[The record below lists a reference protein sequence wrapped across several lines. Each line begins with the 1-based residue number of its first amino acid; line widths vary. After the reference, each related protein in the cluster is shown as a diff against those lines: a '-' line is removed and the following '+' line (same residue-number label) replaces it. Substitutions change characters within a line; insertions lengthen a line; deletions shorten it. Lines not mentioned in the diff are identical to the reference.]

1 MTRFAIPE
9 GGSFP
14 AQGPRGASERD
25 TQPARLEA
33 KLANGLRVSAVRMPH
48 VRRSVID
55 IHTRIG
61 SRFESAADNG
71 ISHFLEHMLHR
82 GTARYP
88 SAHALA
94 HAFETLGGALSAMT
108 YVDHGAISLAAP
120 PENLSELVR
129 ILAEVLLQ
137 PIFSGLDVEKGI
149 VREEILESL
158 DEAGRSVD
166 ADHLLRALAF
176 PDHPLGFPITGSL
189 HTLDSFDLPLLHRHH
204 AARYVAE
211 ASVVTVAGPFDPE
224 VMLAQIADVFKA
236 LPNGKEPMAVAP
248 APQTELRFSHVKYTG
263 SQASVRVGFRAPGEL
278 DADEPATELL
288 LRVLDDGMAT
298 RLYERL
304 CDERGLCY
312 DVSASYE
319 AYADSGLFDVA
330 ADAAPE
336 RSEDVL
342 QEIFGVLRALRDDG
356 PSQAELEKAKRRF
369 VWQLAEQDDDPAA
382 LSSFYGLGELTG
394 VARTPRERQ
403 ALLEA
408 TSLEDVKRAAARLFT
423 RDSLNLLIV
432 GPLSAK
438 VRDRLQR
445 AARAF

>member
-1 MTRFAIPE
+1 MTA
-9 GGSFP
+9 GSAYAP
-14 AQGPRGASERD
+14 LSRYE
-25 TQPARLEA
+25 T
-33 KLANGLRVSAVRMPH
+33 KLANGLRASAVRMPH

-61 SRFESAADNG
+61 SRFESCAHNG

-82 GTARYP
+82 GTARFP
-88 SAHALA
+88 SAHSLALA
-94 HAFETLGGALSAMT
+94 FEALGGALSAMT
-108 YVDHGAISLAAP
+108 YVDHGALSLSAP
-120 PENLSELVR
+120 PENLDELVG

-137 PIFSGLDVEKGI
+137 PIFSGLEVEKGI

-189 HTLDSFDLPLLHRHH
+189 QTLDSFDIPLLHEHH
-204 AARYVAE
+204 SARYIAE
-211 ASVVTVAGPFDPE
+211 GSVVTVAGPIDPDA
-224 VMLAQIADVFKA
+224 VLRHVSAVFA
-236 LPNGKEPMAVAP
+236 HLPHGKEPVSTAP
-248 APQTELRFSHVKYTG
+248 AAQSGMRFSHIKYTG
-263 SQASVRVGFRAPGEL
+263 SQAAVRVGFRAPGEQ

-319 AYADSGLFDVA
+319 AFADCGLFDIA

-336 RSEDVL
+336 RAEQVL
-342 QEIFGVLRALRDDG
+342 QEIFAVAQALRDEG
-356 PSQAELEKAKRRF
+356 PSQSELDKAKKRF
-369 VWQLAEQDDDPAA
+369 AWQLAEQDDDPAA

-394 VARTPRERQ
+394 VARTPAERQ
-403 ALLEA
+403 ALLES
-408 TSLEDVKRAAARLFT
+408 TSRADVQRAASRLFS
-423 RDSLNLLIV
+423 RDALNVLVV
-432 GPLSAK
+432 GPLGAK
-438 VRDRLQR
+438 VRDRLER
-445 AARAF
+445 ASRAF

>member
-1 MTRFAIPE
+1 MNSPLRGSRSVAEGSAEPTRV
-9 GGSFP
+9 
-14 AQGPRGASERD
+14 
-25 TQPARLEA
+25 EA
-33 KLANGLRVSAVRMPH
+33 KLPNGLRVSAVRMPH

-61 SRFESAADNG
+61 SRFESATDNG

-94 HAFETLGGALSAMT
+94 LAFESLGGALSAMT
-108 YVDHGAISLAAP
+108 YVDHGALSLAAP

-129 ILAEVLLQ
+129 ILAEVLLD

-158 DEAGRSVD
+158 DEDGRSVD
-166 ADHLLRALAF
+166 ADTLLRALAF
-176 PDHPLGFPITGSL
+176 PNHPLGFPITGSL
-189 HTLDSFDLPLLHRHH
+189 STLESFDIPLLQRHH
-204 AARYVAE
+204 TARYVAE
-211 ASVVTVAGPFDPE
+211 GSVVTLAGPLDPE
-224 VMLAQIADVFKA
+224 AALAQVAEVFET
-236 LPNGKEPMAVAP
+236 LPNGAEPATVAP
-248 APQTELRFSHVKYTG
+248 AAQTGLRFSHVKYTG

-278 DADEPATELL
+278 DRDEPATELL

-304 CDERGLCY
+304 CDVRGLCY

-319 AYADSGLFDVA
+319 AYADAGLFDIA

-336 RSEDVL
+336 RAEDVL
-342 QEIFGVLRALRDDG
+342 SEIFGVLRALRDEG
-356 PSQAELEKAKRRF
+356 PSQAELDKAKRRF
-369 VWQLAEQDDDPAA
+369 AWQLAEQDDDPAA

-408 TSLEDVKRAAARLFT
+408 TDLADVKRAAARLFT
-423 RDSLNLLIV
+423 RDALNLLIV

-438 VRDRLQR
+438 VRDRLER

>member
-1 MTRFAIPE
+1 MT
-9 GGSFP
+9 
-14 AQGPRGASERD
+14 ASTAHAPLVRVE
-25 TQPARLEA
+25 T
-33 KLANGLRVSAVRMPH
+33 KLPSSLRVSAVRMPH

-55 IHTRIG
+55 VHTRIG
-61 SRFESAADNG
+61 SRFESSAHNG

-88 SAHALA
+88 SAHSLALA
-94 HAFETLGGALSAMT
+94 FEALGGALSAMT
-108 YVDHGAISLAAP
+108 YVDHGALSLSAP
-120 PENLSELVR
+120 PENLSELLQ

-158 DEAGRSVD
+158 DEDGRSVD
-166 ADHLLRALAF
+166 ADHLLRSLAF

-189 HTLDSFDLPLLHRHH
+189 QTLDSFDIPLLHEHH
-204 AARYVAE
+204 SARYVAE
-211 ASVVTVAGPFDPE
+211 GSVVTVAGPLDPDAIIQE
-224 VMLAQIADVFKA
+224 VERAFGK
-236 LPNGKEPMAVAP
+236 LPNGREPIAEAP
-248 APQTELRFSHVKYTG
+248 LPQTGLRFSHIKYTG
-263 SQASVRVGFRAPGEL
+263 SQAAVRVGFRAPGEH
-278 DADEPATELL
+278 DPDEPATELL

-319 AYADSGLFDVA
+319 AYADAGLFDIA

-336 RSEDVL
+336 RAEEVL
-342 QEIFGVLRALRDDG
+342 SEIFGVLRALRDQG
-356 PSQAELEKAKRRF
+356 PSQSELDKAKRRF
-369 VWQLAEQDDDPAA
+369 AWQLAEQDDDPAA

-394 VARTPRERQ
+394 VARTPAERL
-403 ALLEA
+403 ALLDG
-408 TSLEDVKRAAARLFT
+408 TSRADVQRAAARLFS
-423 RDSLNLLIV
+423 RDALNVLVV

-438 VRDRLQR
+438 VRDRLER
-445 AARAF
+445 ASRAF

>member
-1 MTRFAIPE
+1 VTR
-9 GGSFP
+9 
-14 AQGPRGASERD
+14 D
-25 TQPARLEA
+25 QPARIEA
-33 KLANGLRVSAVRMPH
+33 KLPNGLRVSAVRMPH

-61 SRFESAADNG
+61 SRFESATDNG

-88 SAHALA
+88 SAHAQAL
-94 HAFETLGGALSAMT
+94 AFETLGGALSAMT
-108 YVDHGAISLAAP
+108 YVDHGALSLAAP
-120 PENLSELVR
+120 PENLSELLR
-129 ILAEVLLQ
+129 ILAEVLLE

-189 HTLDSFDLPLLHRHH
+189 GTLESFDLPLLRRHH

-211 ASVVTVAGPFDPE
+211 ASVVTVAGPIDPE
-224 VMLAQIADVFKA
+224 VMLAQVADVFNA
-236 LPNGKEPMAVAP
+236 LPNGREPQAVAP
-248 APQTELRFSHVKYTG
+248 ATQSELRFSHVKYTG

-278 DADEPATELL
+278 DLDEPATELL

-319 AYADSGLFDVA
+319 AYADAGLFDVA

-336 RSEDVL
+336 RAEDVL

-408 TSLEDVKRAAARLFT
+408 TGLEDVKRAAARLFS
-423 RDSLNLLIV
+423 RESMNLLVV
-432 GPLSAK
+432 GPLGAK

>member
-1 MTRFAIPE
+1 MTA
-9 GGSFP
+9 GSAHAP
-14 AQGPRGASERD
+14 LSRVE
-25 TQPARLEA
+25 TRL
-33 KLANGLRVSAVRMPH
+33 KNGLRASAVRMPN

-61 SRFESAADNG
+61 SRFESSAHNG

-82 GTARYP
+82 GTARFP
-88 SAHALA
+88 SAHSLALA
-94 HAFETLGGALSAMT
+94 FEALGGALSAMT
-108 YVDHGAISLAAP
+108 YVDHGALSLSAP
-120 PENLSELVR
+120 PENLDELIG

-158 DEAGRSVD
+158 DEDGRSVD

-189 HTLDSFDLPLLHRHH
+189 QTLDSFDIPLLHQHH
-204 AARYVAE
+204 SARYIAE
-211 ASVVTVAGPFDPE
+211 GSVVTVAGPIDPDAILSH
-224 VMLAQIADVFKA
+224 VSRVFAD
-236 LPNGKEPMAVAP
+236 LPHGKEPVSAAP
-248 APQTELRFSHVKYTG
+248 AGQSGMRFSHIKYTG
-263 SQASVRVGFRAPGEL
+263 SQAAVRVGFRAPGEQ
-278 DADEPATELL
+278 DPDEPATELL

-319 AYADSGLFDVA
+319 AFADCGLFDIA

-336 RSEDVL
+336 RAEQVL
-342 QEIFGVLRALRDDG
+342 QEIFAVAQALRDEG
-356 PSQAELEKAKRRF
+356 PSQSELDKAKKRF
-369 VWQLAEQDDDPAA
+369 AWQLAEQDDDPAA

-394 VARTPRERQ
+394 VARTPAERQ

-408 TSLEDVKRAAARLFT
+408 TSREDVQRAASRLFA
-423 RDSLNLLIV
+423 RDALNVLVV
-432 GPLSAK
+432 GPLGAK
-438 VRDRLQR
+438 VRDRLER
-445 AARAF
+445 ASRAF

>member
-1 MTRFAIPE
+1 MTA
-9 GGSFP
+9 GSAYAP
-14 AQGPRGASERD
+14 LSRYE
-25 TQPARLEA
+25 T
-33 KLANGLRVSAVRMPH
+33 KLANGLRASAVRMPH

-61 SRFESAADNG
+61 SRFESWAHNG

-82 GTARYP
+82 GTARFP
-88 SAHALA
+88 SAHSLALA
-94 HAFETLGGALSAMT
+94 FEALGGALSAMT
-108 YVDHGAISLAAP
+108 YVDHGALSLSAP
-120 PENLSELVR
+120 PENLDELVA

-137 PIFSGLDVEKGI
+137 PIFSGLEVEKGI

-189 HTLDSFDLPLLHRHH
+189 QTLDSFDIPLLHEHH
-204 AARYVAE
+204 SARYIAE
-211 ASVVTVAGPFDPE
+211 GSVVTVAGPIDPDA
-224 VMLAQIADVFKA
+224 VLRHVSAVFA
-236 LPNGKEPMAVAP
+236 HLPHGKEPVSTAP
-248 APQTELRFSHVKYTG
+248 AAQSGMRFSHIKYTG
-263 SQASVRVGFRAPGEL
+263 SQAAVRVGFRAPGEQ

-319 AYADSGLFDVA
+319 AFADCGLFDIA

-336 RSEDVL
+336 RAEQVL
-342 QEIFGVLRALRDDG
+342 QEIFAVAQALRDEG
-356 PSQAELEKAKRRF
+356 PSQSELDKAKKRF
-369 VWQLAEQDDDPAA
+369 AWQLAEQDDDPAA

-394 VARTPRERQ
+394 VARTPAERQ
-403 ALLEA
+403 ALLES
-408 TSLEDVKRAAARLFT
+408 TSRADVQRAASRLFS
-423 RDSLNLLIV
+423 RDALNVLVV
-432 GPLSAK
+432 GPLGAK
-438 VRDRLQR
+438 VRDRLER
-445 AARAF
+445 ASRAF

>member
-1 MTRFAIPE
+1 
-9 GGSFP
+9 
-14 AQGPRGASERD
+14 
-25 TQPARLEA
+25 
-33 KLANGLRVSAVRMPH
+33 MPH

-61 SRFESAADNG
+61 SRFESRAHNG

-82 GTARYP
+82 GTARFP
-88 SAHALA
+88 SAHSLALA
-94 HAFETLGGALSAMT
+94 FEALGGALSAMT
-108 YVDHGAISLAAP
+108 YVDHGALSLSAP
-120 PENLSELVR
+120 PENLDELIG

-137 PIFSGLDVEKGI
+137 PIFSGLEVEKGI

-158 DEAGRSVD
+158 DEQGRSVD

-189 HTLDSFDLPLLHRHH
+189 QTLDSFDIPLLHQHH
-204 AARYVAE
+204 SARYIAE
-211 ASVVTVAGPFDPE
+211 GSVVTVAGPIDPDA
-224 VMLAQIADVFKA
+224 VLKHVSRVFAD
-236 LPNGKEPMAVAP
+236 LPHGKEPVSAAP
-248 APQTELRFSHVKYTG
+248 AAQAGMRFSHIKYTG
-263 SQASVRVGFRAPGEL
+263 SQAAVRVGFRAPGEQ
-278 DADEPATELL
+278 DPDEPATELL

-319 AYADSGLFDVA
+319 AFADCGLFDIA

-336 RSEDVL
+336 RAEPVL
-342 QEIFGVLRALRDDG
+342 QEIFAVAQALRDEG
-356 PSQAELEKAKRRF
+356 PSQSELDKAKKRF
-369 VWQLAEQDDDPAA
+369 AWQLAEQDDDPAA

-394 VARTPRERQ
+394 VARTPAERR
-403 ALLEA
+403 ALLDS
-408 TSLEDVKRAAARLFT
+408 TSREDVQRAAARLFS
-423 RDSLNLLIV
+423 RDALNVLVV
-432 GPLSAK
+432 GPLGAK
-438 VRDRLQR
+438 VRDRLER

>member
-1 MTRFAIPE
+1 MTL
-9 GGSFP
+9 P
-14 AQGPRGASERD
+14 ANG
-25 TQPARLEA
+25 TQLARVEA
-33 KLANGLRVSAVRMPH
+33 KLPNGLRVSAVRMPH

-61 SRFESAADNG
+61 SRFENASDNG

-82 GTARYP
+82 GTARFP
-88 SAHALA
+88 SAHAQALA
-94 HAFETLGGALSAMT
+94 LESLGGALSAMT
-108 YVDHGAISLAAP
+108 YVDHGARSLGAP

-129 ILAEVLLQ
+129 ILAEVLLA
-137 PIFSGLDVEKGI
+137 PIFSGLEVEKGI

-158 DEAGRSVD
+158 DEDWRSVD

-176 PDHPLGFPITGSL
+176 PNHPLGFPITGSL
-189 HTLDSFDLPLLHRHH
+189 STLESFDIPLLHQHH

-211 ASVVTVAGPFDPE
+211 ASVVTIAGPIDPE
-224 VMLAQIADVFKA
+224 VMLAQVADVFKA
-236 LPNGKEPMAVAP
+236 LPNGSEPRAIAP
-248 APQTELRFSHVKYTG
+248 APQTGLRFSHVKYTG

-319 AYADSGLFDVA
+319 AYVDAGLFDVA

-336 RSEDVL
+336 RAEDVL
-342 QEIFGVLRALRDDG
+342 QEIFAVLRALRDEG
-356 PSQAELEKAKRRF
+356 PSQAELDKAKRRF
-369 VWQLAEQDDDPAA
+369 AWQLAEQDDDPAA

-394 VARTPRERQ
+394 VARTPNERQ
-403 ALLEA
+403 ALLDA
-408 TSLEDVKRAAARLFT
+408 TSLADVKRAATRLFN

-432 GPLSAK
+432 GPLGAK
-438 VRDRLQR
+438 VRDRLER

>member
-1 MTRFAIPE
+1 
-9 GGSFP
+9 
-14 AQGPRGASERD
+14 
-25 TQPARLEA
+25 
-33 KLANGLRVSAVRMPH
+33 MPH

-55 IHTRIG
+55 VHTRIG
-61 SRFESAADNG
+61 SRFESSAHNG

-88 SAHALA
+88 SAHSLALA
-94 HAFETLGGALSAMT
+94 FEALGGALSAMT
-108 YVDHGAISLAAP
+108 YVDHGALSLSAP
-120 PENLSELVR
+120 PENLSELLQ

-158 DEAGRSVD
+158 DEDGRSVD
-166 ADHLLRALAF
+166 ADHLLRSLAF

-189 HTLDSFDLPLLHRHH
+189 QTLDSFDIPLLHEHH
-204 AARYVAE
+204 SARYVAE
-211 ASVVTVAGPFDPE
+211 GSVVTVAGPLDPDAIIQE
-224 VMLAQIADVFKA
+224 VERAFGK
-236 LPNGKEPMAVAP
+236 LPNGREPIAEAP
-248 APQTELRFSHVKYTG
+248 LPQTGLRFSHIKYTG
-263 SQASVRVGFRAPGEL
+263 SQAAVRVGFRAPGEH
-278 DADEPATELL
+278 DPDEPATELL

-319 AYADSGLFDVA
+319 AYADAGLFDIA

-336 RSEDVL
+336 RAEEVL
-342 QEIFGVLRALRDDG
+342 SEIFGVLRALRDQG
-356 PSQAELEKAKRRF
+356 PSQSELDKAKRRF
-369 VWQLAEQDDDPAA
+369 AWQLAEQDDDPAA

-394 VARTPRERQ
+394 VARTPAERL
-403 ALLEA
+403 ALLDG
-408 TSLEDVKRAAARLFT
+408 TSRADVQRAAARLFS
-423 RDSLNLLIV
+423 RDALNVLVV

-438 VRDRLQR
+438 VRDRLER
-445 AARAF
+445 ASRAF

>member
-1 MTRFAIPE
+1 MNSPHR
-9 GGSFP
+9 GS
-14 AQGPRGASERD
+14 RD
-25 TQPARLEA
+25 VDIGVEPSRVET

-94 HAFETLGGALSAMT
+94 LAFESLGGALSAMT
-108 YVDHGAISLAAP
+108 YVDHGALSLAAP

-158 DEAGRSVD
+158 DEDGRSVE
-166 ADHLLRALAF
+166 ADTLLRALAF
-176 PDHPLGFPITGSL
+176 PNHPLGFPITGSL
-189 HTLDSFDLPLLHRHH
+189 ATLDSFDIPLLQRHH

-211 ASVVTVAGPFDPE
+211 ASVVTIAGPIDPE
-224 VMLAQIADVFKA
+224 ATIAEIAQVFKT
-236 LPNGKEPMAVAP
+236 LPNGSEPLTVAP
-248 APQTELRFSHVKYTG
+248 EPQTELRFSHVKYTG

-278 DADEPATELL
+278 DLDEPATELL

-304 CDERGLCY
+304 CDVRGLCY

-319 AYADSGLFDVA
+319 AYADAGLFDIA

-336 RSEDVL
+336 RAEEVL
-342 QEIFGVLRALRDDG
+342 QEIFGVLRALRDEG
-356 PSQAELEKAKRRF
+356 PSQTELDKAKRRF
-369 VWQLAEQDDDPAA
+369 AWQLAEQDDDPAA

-394 VARTPRERQ
+394 VAKTPRERQ

-408 TSLEDVKRAAARLFT
+408 TTLTDVKRAAARLFT

-432 GPLSAK
+432 GPLGAK
-438 VRDRLQR
+438 VRDRLLR